1 MCSNQD
7 SENATRQGDSQ
18 QRHVHFD
25 IITHYSQPQPNSV
38 KLKHDVIRKPKVQII
53 VQCRHAEDGVMATGN
68 MHTSAYFG
76 TGHVVLRTDIQTKTH
91 TDSMYVY
98 MYVQVLTY
106 LKKPHVQTSWG
117 FVLVTRSL
125 LGQSSK
131 AVFSI
136 LRQLTT

>member
-1 MCSNQD
+1 M
-7 SENATRQGDSQ
+7 
-18 QRHVHFD
+18 
-25 IITHYSQPQPNSV
+25 
-38 KLKHDVIRKPKVQII
+38 I
-53 VQCRHAEDGVMATGN
+53 VQCRHAEDGVTATGN
-68 MHTSAYFG
+68 MPTSAYFG

-98 MYVQVLTY
+98 MYVQLLTY
-106 LKKPHVQTSWG
+106 LKNHMCKLHGV